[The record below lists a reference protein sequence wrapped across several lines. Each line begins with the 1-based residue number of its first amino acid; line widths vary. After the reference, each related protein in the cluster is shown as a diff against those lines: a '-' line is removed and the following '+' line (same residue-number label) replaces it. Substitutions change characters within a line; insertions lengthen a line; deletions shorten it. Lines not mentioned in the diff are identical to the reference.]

1 MKYSSDGSLL
11 SLWSFKPSLNLTFIL
26 QTMSWQCF
34 KVLSYY
40 ILALETD
47 IFCMFVPK
55 QGKQTY
61 LAFWIEVSL
70 FSIISVKSSSI
81 ALCPSYHSSQPC
93 AVHIINLDIVPVS
106 KLIQPPSPPPPQ
118 KSVHSD
124 PLHAQHL
131 GGLPLRWKENLNLS
145 RVQRELSLSKLD
157 VLNFVSV
164 SLFWDKQRFGTCHW
178 FTAFI
183 NMMEHNE

>member
-118 KSVHSD
+118 KKRT
-124 PLHAQHL
+124 
-131 GGLPLRWKENLNLS
+131 LRSIACSASWRIALTLKGEFKPFQGAK
-145 RVQRELSLSKLD
+145 RAISL
-157 VLNFVSV
+157 
-164 SLFWDKQRFGTCHW
+164 
-178 FTAFI
+178 
-183 NMMEHNE
+183 

>member
-1 MKYSSDGSLL
+1 MKYSSNGSLL
-11 SLWSFKPSLNLTFIL
+11 SLWSFKPSLNFTFIL

-61 LAFWIEVSL
+61 LAFWTEVSL

-93 AVHIINLDIVPVS
+93 AVHIINLNIVPVS
-106 KLIQPPSPPPPQ
+106 KLLQPPP
-118 KSVHSD
+118 KSIHSN
-124 PLHAQHL
+124 PLHAQRL

-145 RVQRELSLSKLD
+145 RVQESYLSL
-157 VLNFVSV
+157 
-164 SLFWDKQRFGTCHW
+164 
-178 FTAFI
+178 
-183 NMMEHNE
+183 